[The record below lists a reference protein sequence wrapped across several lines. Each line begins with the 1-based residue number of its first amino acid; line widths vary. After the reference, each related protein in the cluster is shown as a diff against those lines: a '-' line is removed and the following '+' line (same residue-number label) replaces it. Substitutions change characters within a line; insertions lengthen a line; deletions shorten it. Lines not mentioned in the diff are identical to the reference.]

1 MLMKGITLMC
11 GDSSPVIPH
20 LSLFIPEYFVSEM
33 QKKKKKVLLI
43 GIENHNDK

>member
-33 QKKKKKVLLI
+33 QKKKKGLFI